1 MKLVSNSVVK
11 IDTGFFWQNVKDHWG
26 LTKPSVFSHEKSSY
40 GVIWSKKIV
49 LKISELDCKVDNK
62 LINERGKSDQ
72 SAL

>member
-40 GVIWSKKIV
+40 GVI
-49 LKISELDCKVDNK
+49 
-62 LINERGKSDQ
+62 
-72 SAL
+72 